1 MNAETIIRAAENDGL
16 RLALTDTGT
25 VKCIG
30 PKQVTER
37 WAPQLRQHKAE
48 ILAVLTAAND
58 RDLHA
63 PERTLSD
70 GDKSALAIAES
81 AIARAAL
88 TPSPATRRCIECEHF
103 ARVGVTGERCSHPD
117 RSPPG
122 EPARADCLPAHQCE
136 RFIHWRT
143 TGAFN
148 AVADSPSNSSSK
160 ENP

>member
-16 RLALTDTGT
+16 RLALTEIGT

-30 PKQVTER
+30 PKLVTER
-37 WAPQLRQHKAE
+37 WVPQLRQHKAE

-70 GDKSALAIAES
+70 GEKSALAIAER

-88 TPSPATRRCIECEHF
+88 TDEQKASRLADLRRDPTI
-103 ARVGVTGERCSHPD
+103 ARFWALAWPE
-117 RSPPG
+117 
-122 EPARADCLPAHQCE
+122 AL
-136 RFIHWRT
+136 
-143 TGAFN
+143 
-148 AVADSPSNSSSK
+148 NSSSK
-160 ENP
+160 ENR